1 MDRVDCRQFGN
12 WRVIRNEIVLRGDSR
27 SDFSRKEWANVTEL
41 RSDGYNV
48 SDRYA
53 RQSLTTAHLSLR
65 LIDKTCGEIPSLI
78 FFWSLS
84 TQTIPYLRTALTC
97 PTHTPT
103 TGIFQ
108 IFKTCYKPTTFV
120 YIYMSLDYTVFIG
133 CVYIAFPK

>member
-1 MDRVDCRQFGN
+1 M
-12 WRVIRNEIVLRGDSR
+12 LRGDSR

-78 FFWSLS
+78 FFLVSLHS
-84 TQTIPYLRTALTC
+84 DNSIPTDG
-97 PTHTPT
+97 PNMPDPHTDNRH
-103 TGIFQ
+103 I
-108 IFKTCYKPTTFV
+108 
-120 YIYMSLDYTVFIG
+120 SDL
-133 CVYIAFPK
+133 